1 MISAVSQPKYRPLA
15 RAATT
20 KPPEAGPT
28 ESFQAGAPDPGL
40 MPRPSFDTRE
50 FRNAMGRFATGVA
63 VITVGDDQQR
73 GGMTVNSLTSLSLD
87 PPLLLFCPKNESAT
101 LDLVKEHGTFAV
113 NLLSADQADL
123 CGQFAGK
130 VEGDKFNGV
139 AAHAGPVTGT
149 PLLDGSLASVECQLE
164 AIHPGGDHAIVV
176 GRVVGFETS
185 QPQEPLLFWNGK
197 VQQSHWT

>member
-63 VITVGDDQQR
+63 VITV
-73 GGMTVNSLTSLSLD
+73 
-87 PPLLLFCPKNESAT
+87 
-101 LDLVKEHGTFAV
+101 
-113 NLLSADQADL
+113 
-123 CGQFAGK
+123 
-130 VEGDKFNGV
+130 
-139 AAHAGPVTGT
+139 
-149 PLLDGSLASVECQLE
+149 
-164 AIHPGGDHAIVV
+164 
-176 GRVVGFETS
+176 
-185 QPQEPLLFWNGK
+185 
-197 VQQSHWT
+197 